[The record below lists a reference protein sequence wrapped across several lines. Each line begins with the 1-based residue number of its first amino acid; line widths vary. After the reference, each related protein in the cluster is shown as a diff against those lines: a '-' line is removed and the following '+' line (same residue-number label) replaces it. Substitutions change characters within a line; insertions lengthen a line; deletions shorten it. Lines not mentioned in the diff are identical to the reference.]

1 MYSRGSTKI
10 KHKELKGKKEM
21 RVTKLIREYVEETV
35 NGIYEPLIKN
45 CDGDYYEK
53 KKEVKKILEK
63 LADEFDAAA
72 KKIIKE
78 NGFSIDSWDDRE
90 KTIITY
96 TCNFGNKEYMPI
108 LEKRRKLRDEKKQK
122 VQDILVN
129 LELGGTKA
137 ELDEMLK
144 KIKEEVVG

>member
-1 MYSRGSTKI
+1 
-10 KHKELKGKKEM
+10 M
-21 RVTKLIREYVEETV
+21 RVTKLIREYVEETI

-53 KKEVKKILEK
+53 KKEVEKILEK
-63 LADEFDAAA
+63 LADEFDVTA

-96 TCNFGNKEYMPI
+96 TCNFSNKEYMPI

-137 ELDEMLK
+137 ELDEMLRN
-144 KIKEEVVG
+144 IREEVVG

>member
-1 MYSRGSTKI
+1 MYSRERYKNAYQKERKI
-10 KHKELKGKKEM
+10 TM
-21 RVTKLIREYVEETV
+21 RVTKLIREYVEETI

-53 KKEVKKILEK
+53 KNEVEKILEK

>member
-1 MYSRGSTKI
+1 
-10 KHKELKGKKEM
+10 M
-21 RVTKLIREYVEETV
+21 RVTKLIREYVEETI

-53 KKEVKKILEK
+53 KKEVKEILEK
-63 LADEFDAAA
+63 LADEFDVAA

-96 TCNFGNKEYMPI
+96 TCNFGNKEYTPI

-137 ELDEMLK
+137 ELDEMLRN
-144 KIKEEVVG
+144 IREEVVG

>member
-1 MYSRGSTKI
+1 MKVTKI
-10 KHKELKGKKEM
+10 
-21 RVTKLIREYVEETV
+21 IREYVEETI

-53 KKEVKKILEK
+53 KKEVDEILKK
-63 LADEFDAAA
+63 LADEFDVAA

-78 NGFSIDSWDDRE
+78 NGFSIDSWNDRE

-96 TCNFGNKEYMPI
+96 TCNFGNKEYRPI
-108 LEKRRKLRDEKKQK
+108 LEKRRKLMDEKKQK

-129 LELGGTKA
+129 LELDGTKA

>member
-1 MYSRGSTKI
+1 
-10 KHKELKGKKEM
+10 M
-21 RVTKLIREYVEETV
+21 RVTKIIREYVEETV

-53 KKEVKKILEK
+53 KKEVEEILEK

-96 TCNFGNKEYMPI
+96 TCNFGNKEYRPI